1 MKLGLLFSLMAF
13 SGCSVHANMWTEDA
27 KGNVIVAK
35 TQKQIAMAEAGQLKH
50 LNQIYQPFI
59 IELPDTPNP
68 KVVVKPEPIK
78 PGELIVDNKG
88 EKITGQ
94 SNSDIECLAYSIF
107 REAGTLNENAQLAV
121 GQVHINRLKDGSW
134 GNKMCQVV
142 HAKAQFSWT
151 MERYVA
157 WSDNQKTRYM
167 KEAKALMTGLRV
179 KKLDSEDV
187 LHYHATYVEPK
198 WAKQGQVVAKA
209 GAHLFYKN
217 VPY

>member
-1 MKLGLLFSLMAF
+1 MVV
-13 SGCSVHANMWTEDA
+13 SGAVHANMWTEDTNGNIIKPQA
-27 KGNVIVAK
+27 KPKAYYIEVTFNDTKPIAK
-35 TQKQIAMAEAGQLKH
+35 HVPITPAIAKLEA
-50 LNQIYQPFI
+50 
-59 IELPDTPNP
+59 T
-68 KVVVKPEPIK
+68 K
-78 PGELIVDNKG
+78 PGELIVDHKG

>member
-1 MKLGLLFSLMAF
+1 MKTKLLLSLMVV
-13 SGCSVHANMWTEDA
+13 SGAVHANMWTEDTNGNIIKPQA
-27 KGNVIVAK
+27 KPKAYYIEVTFNDTKPIAK
-35 TQKQIAMAEAGQLKH
+35 HVPITPAIAKLEA
-50 LNQIYQPFI
+50 
-59 IELPDTPNP
+59 T
-68 KVVVKPEPIK
+68 K
-78 PGELIVDNKG
+78 PGELIVDHKG

>member
-1 MKLGLLFSLMAF
+1 MVV
-13 SGCSVHANMWTEDA
+13 SGAVHANMWTEDTNGNIIKPQA
-27 KGNVIVAK
+27 K
-35 TQKQIAMAEAGQLKH
+35 
-50 LNQIYQPFI
+50 
-59 IELPDTPNP
+59 P
-68 KVVVKPEPIK
+68 KVYYIEVTFNDTKPIAKHVPITPAIAKLEATK
-78 PGELIVDNKG
+78 PGELIVDHKG